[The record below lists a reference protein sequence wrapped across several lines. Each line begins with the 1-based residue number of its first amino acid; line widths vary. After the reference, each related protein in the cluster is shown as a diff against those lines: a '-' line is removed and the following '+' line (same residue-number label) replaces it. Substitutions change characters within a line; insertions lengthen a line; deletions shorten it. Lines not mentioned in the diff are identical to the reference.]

1 MRKIALIGTAGFYQE
16 QGFKS
21 RHKGHVW
28 GVYVTKKWRGKRVA
42 RKVLAELIEIVR
54 SKPEVEQL
62 MLAVAVGQNPAKKV
76 YESLGFEVYGREPH
90 AIKLDNTYV
99 DEDLMVLRLR

>member
-1 MRKIALIGTAGFYQE
+1 
-16 QGFKS
+16 
-21 RHKGHVW
+21 
-28 GVYVTKKWRGKRVA
+28 
-42 RKVLAELIEIVR
+42 
-54 SKPEVEQL
+54 

-90 AIKLDNTYV
+90 AIKLDKTYV